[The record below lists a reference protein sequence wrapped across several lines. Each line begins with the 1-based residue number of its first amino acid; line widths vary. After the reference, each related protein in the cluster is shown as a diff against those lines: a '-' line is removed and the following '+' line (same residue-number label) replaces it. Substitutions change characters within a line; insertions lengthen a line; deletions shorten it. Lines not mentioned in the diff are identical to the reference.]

1 MSTKVPQNSNDPE
14 IDLVQI
20 SKKINIFF
28 GRINTSIFRSI
39 QFFIKN
45 WVIILI
51 LVAIGFALG
60 VVLDNVQKTYK
71 HEIIVTPNF
80 KSTDYLYA
88 KIDLINSK
96 INERDTN
103 FLKNVVG
110 IQQPKILKSIE
121 IKPIADVYNFI
132 TNKPENFQL
141 IKLMAEDG
149 DIKKILEDNLT
160 SKNYTNQLIILS
172 TSQKSSDKKLIQP
185 LLKYFNESEYYSKIQ
200 KETYFNVVSKLKE
213 IDSIIKQI
221 DGVLS
226 NFSQTTTGSLKNDKL
241 VYYNENT
248 QLNDI
253 IKTKDALLNE
263 QSFHRIELI
272 GFDKIVKEN
281 SVSIN
286 IENKKKFF
294 LKFNFLLPLIFLV
307 LFVFW
312 IKSRSFY
319 RKQQLLIDKK
329 IK

>member
-14 IDLVQI
+14 IDLDFI
-20 SKKINIFF
+20 SKKIGSFF
-28 GRINTSIFRSI
+28 ERINRSIFNSI

-45 WVIILI
+45 WVIVLI

-149 DIKKILEDNLT
+149 DIKKVLEENVT
-160 SKNYTNQLIILS
+160 SKNYNYQTLLLFTNHKVTEESL
-172 TSQKSSDKKLIQP
+172 TTP
-185 LLKYFNESEYYSKIQ
+185 LLKYLNTSDYYSKIQ
-200 KETYFNVVSKLKE
+200 KVVYHNVELK
-213 IDSIIKQI
+213 IQQTDSIIRQI
-221 DGVLS
+221 DGILNNLS
-226 NFSQTTTGSLKNDKL
+226 NSSKGNLKNDKL
-241 VYYNENT
+241 IYYNENT

-253 IKTKDALLNE
+253 IKSKDGLLNE
-263 QSFHRIELI
+263 QAIQRVELI
-272 GFDKIVKEN
+272 GFDKIIKEN
-281 SVSIN
+281 N
-286 IENKKKFF
+286 IILNLQLVKFVNGN
-294 LKFNFLLPLIFLV
+294 LKFLLPITFVLAYIFLG
-307 LFVFW
+307 FF
-312 IKSRSFY
+312 KSFY
-319 RKQQLLIDKK
+319 RRQKHLASL
-329 IK
+329 